1 MITIYHLSV
10 AFSVLAALLCLRVVL
25 HDRRRIQ
32 NVVFFAIGL
41 AVAIF
46 TGPIYLS
53 FLYPEQPDI
62 TTDLNRISVTFTAV
76 VTGLLFYFSLVFPT
90 VRVRRKI
97 LALALILAPALVVL
111 LLGLWDD
118 LFVAR
123 MVVHEEAGRLVM
135 DRQTGPLY
143 TILYAPLVVFYMA
156 GAIVG
161 FTIQYRRSTTH
172 VERKQLAY
180 TAIAMAGGGVAA
192 TVTCIVL
199 PLLGRPE
206 FYVLGPAIGT
216 PVFIVVMVYNIL
228 TFKAMDIDQLLSM
241 SMLWVLALVA
251 SAVPFGL
258 FTFVLLRYGQS
269 FTVVTGTLFM
279 MLGLAIVYAYQ
290 HLVQPGI
297 DRRLKRRAH
306 DLRRSIRQFNL
317 RILKLTNL
325 QDLLSSVTD
334 LLTDTLHPTSIS
346 FLLQGAG
353 RGEYTIIS
361 DAHDL
366 QRQGTLTLSSDRTR
380 YIIENAEVLEREQLE
395 VNPVYSPEIREAG
408 KRYLKAFDAEVSVPL
423 VFEGRLI
430 GAINLGPR
438 KKGYYGRVEIDF
450 LDHLRGGMNVALSN
464 SMLLK
469 DIENINNAYE
479 RFVPREMLSFLGA
492 ASIVDVGLG
501 DHTEVE
507 MTVLFADIRSF
518 TQLSEQMTPDE
529 NFRFINA
536 YLHHIGPVARR
547 HNGFIDKYIGD
558 AVMAL
563 FPSGPDD
570 AIRAARDMM
579 RALREFNVQEARATP
594 IDIGIGIHTG
604 MLMLGTIG
612 EARRME
618 ATVIADAVNL
628 ASRLEGLTREHGV
641 HIITS
646 EQSLAGVADR
656 SAYPHR
662 YLGTV
667 QVKGKARAVQIYEV
681 LVEDE
686 APAFTEAP

>member
-1 MITIYHLSV
+1 MFTTYHVSV
-10 AFSVLAALLCLRVVL
+10 AFSALLALLCLRVLL
-25 HDRRRIQ
+25 HDPRRIQ
-32 NVVFFAIGL
+32 NQVFFAIGL
-41 AVAIF
+41 AVAVF
-46 TGPIYLS
+46 TGSIYLS
-53 FLYPEQPDI
+53 FLYPERPDI
-62 TTDLNRISVTFTAV
+62 TTPLNRISVIFTAI
-76 VTGLLFYFSLVFPT
+76 VTSLLLYFSLVFPT
-90 VRVRRKI
+90 VHVRRKR
-97 LALALILAPALVVL
+97 LAPVLILAPALGIL
-111 LLGLWDD
+111 LLGLLDD

-123 MVVHEEAGRLVM
+123 MVVHEEAGGLVM

-143 TILYAPLVVFYMA
+143 RFLYAPLVMFNIG

-161 FTIQYRRSTTH
+161 FVIQYRRSTTH
-172 VERKQLAY
+172 IERKQLAY
-180 TAIAMAGGGVAA
+180 TAIGMAGGGVAA
-192 TVTCIVL
+192 TITCIVL
-199 PLLGRPE
+199 PLLGYPE
-206 FYVLGPAIGT
+206 FYVMGPAIGT
-216 PVFIVVMVYNIL
+216 PVFILVMVYNFL
-228 TFKAMDIDQLLSM
+228 TFKAMDVDQLLST
-241 SMLWVLALVA
+241 SVLWVLSLCVSAL
-251 SAVPFGL
+251 PFGL
-258 FTFVLLRYGQS
+258 VTYVLLRNTER

-279 MLGLAIVYAYQ
+279 LLGLGFVYGYQ
-290 HLVQPGI
+290 NLVQPAI
-297 DRRLKRRAH
+297 NRRLKRKVH
-306 DLRRSIRQFNL
+306 DYRRLIQRFNL
-317 RILKLTNL
+317 RILKLTKL
-325 QDLLSSVTD
+325 QDLLTSVTD
-334 LLTDTLHPTSIS
+334 LLTETLQPRSIS
-346 FLLQGAG
+346 FLLQGVG

-361 DAHDL
+361 DARDL
-366 QRQGTLTLSSDRTR
+366 QRQGSLTLSTDRTR
-380 YIIENAEVLEREQLE
+380 YIVENAEVLEREQLE
-395 VNPVYSPEIREAG
+395 MNPVYAPEIREAG

-438 KKGYYGRVEIDF
+438 QKGYYGRIEIEF
-450 LDHLRGGMNVALSN
+450 LDNLRTGMNVALSN

-469 DIENINNAYE
+469 DIENINTAYE

-492 ASIVDVGLG
+492 ESIVDVGLG

-507 MTVLFADIRSF
+507 MTVLFADIRAF
-518 TQLSEQMTPDE
+518 TELSEEMTPDE

-570 AIRAARDMM
+570 AIRAAREMM
-579 RALREFNVQEARATP
+579 RVLRDFNVEEARAKP

-604 MLMLGTIG
+604 VLMLGTIG

-628 ASRLEGLTREHGV
+628 ASRLEGLTRTYGV

-646 EQSLAGVADR
+646 EQALAGVADP

-662 YLGTV
+662 HLGTV
-667 QVKGKARAVQIYEV
+667 QVKGKRRAVEIYEI

-686 APAFTEAP
+686 APSFTEAP